1 MRVVH
6 GQPPSETGRH
16 HGLAWARFD
25 PDPSRPAHG
34 AVVIL
39 HGADSCK
46 ENQFDF
52 ARTAALAGLVA
63 VGFDARGHGET
74 GGELDGRVLDDV
86 AAMCDRA
93 CGWLAGLADGPAAA
107 RLALRGSSMGGYL
120 ALVTAA
126 EVGADAVVAVCPAG
140 DEGLRRG
147 LREGRFAFAVDRPA
161 VELLL
166 DRHGVHAAA
175 AGLDVPLLLMHAT
188 GDLSVPVEQS
198 RELAALA
205 PQAKL
210 VEMPGG
216 HHQSIQHDGE
226 LTGVSVRFLTRA
238 LRASADR
245 L

>member
-1 MRVVH
+1 MRIVH

-25 PDPSRPAHG
+25 PPAAVHG

-52 ARTAALAGLVA
+52 ARAASLSGLLA
-63 VGFDARGHGET
+63 VGFDARGHGDT

-86 AAMCDRA
+86 AAICDLA
-93 CGWLAGLADGPAAA
+93 CGWLAGLTDAPAA

-126 EVGADAVVAVCPAG
+126 QVGADAVVAICPASG
-140 DEGLRRG
+140 EGLRRG
-147 LREGRFAFAVDRPA
+147 LEQARFGFPVDRPA
-161 VELLL
+161 VEALLG
-166 DRHGVHAAA
+166 RHDVHAAA

-210 VEMPGG
+210 VELPGG
-216 HHQSIQHDGE
+216 HHQTVQHDGE
-226 LTGVSVRFLTRA
+226 LLGVSVRFLKRA
-238 LRASADR
+238 LRPPAPAE
-245 L
+245 